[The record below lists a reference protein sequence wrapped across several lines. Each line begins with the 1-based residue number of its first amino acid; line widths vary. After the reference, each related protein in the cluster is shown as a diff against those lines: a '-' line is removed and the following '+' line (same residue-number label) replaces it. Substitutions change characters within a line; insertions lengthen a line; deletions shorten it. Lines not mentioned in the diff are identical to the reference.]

1 MRARAARVVALVM
14 LIAAMFPMA
23 ANARASHTLTIF
35 AASSLSDALTEIA
48 AAFRKANPGVEIVF
62 NFGSSSTL
70 ATQLANGAPAD
81 IFASANDKQMDV
93 ARQTKRI
100 AGEPQTFARNR
111 LILIVPADN
120 PAKIGSL
127 RDLAKAGIKLVVAA
141 PNVPVREY
149 TNTMLERLVNV
160 PEYGTAYKT
169 AFLNNVV
176 SEEDNVRQ
184 VSAKVA
190 LGEADAG
197 IVYQSDVTPDVARKV
212 LTLTIPDA
220 YNTVATYPIAL
231 TDNSANPTLAQAFID
246 YVLSYEGQAVMEK
259 WGFVPVRRSIII

>member
-1 MRARAARVVALVM
+1 MRARVAVVLLFIVWVVSAFPAAAG
-14 LIAAMFPMA
+14 
-23 ANARASHTLTIF
+23 ARSTKTLTVF

-48 AAFRKANPGVEIVF
+48 AAFKKANPGVEIVF
-62 NFGSSSTL
+62 NFGGSSTL
-70 ATQLANGAPAD
+70 AAQLANGAPAD
-81 IFASANDKQMDV
+81 IFASANDKQMEA
-93 ARQTKRI
+93 ARQAKRI
-100 AGEPQTFARNR
+100 AGEPKTFARNR

-127 RDLAKAGIKLVVAA
+127 RDLAKPGIKLVVAA
-141 PNVPVREY
+141 PNVPVRDY
-149 TNTMLERLVNV
+149 TNTMLDRLVNV

-169 AFLNNVV
+169 AFLKNVV

-197 IVYQSDVTPDVARKV
+197 IVYQSDVTPDIARKV
-212 LTLTIPDA
+212 LTLTIPDV
-220 YNTVATYPIAL
+220 YNTIATYPIAL
-231 TDNSANPTLAQAFID
+231 TDNSANPALAQAFID
-246 YVLSYEGQAVMEK
+246 YVLSYEGQDVLEK